1 MTKCRNPVIL
11 IMCEGMQE
19 VYPKITDMEIQ
30 FGRDEHEFGFGTSEF
45 ANLSEHEKLMPIH
58 MQQS

>member
-30 FGRDEHEFGFGTSEF
+30 FGAKRRIISWQNT
-45 ANLSEHEKLMPIH
+45 
-58 MQQS
+58 